1 MSANVSRAPYRWR
14 ALVPFGETS
23 QNIDQ
28 LEKRELPQHQSRTSD
43 AAVSHRGGVPHPFNG
58 VTEKHNNNNN
68 SACNKCTLVRK
79 VIQHLLVDVTAQG
92 DANDL
97 IFEDYSGGGT
107 AKQ

>member
-1 MSANVSRAPYRWR
+1 M
-14 ALVPFGETS
+14 PFGETS

-28 LEKRELPQHQSRTSD
+28 LEKREFPQHQSWGKD
-43 AAVSHRGGVPHPFNG
+43 AAVSHRAGVPDPFNG
-58 VTEKHNNNNN
+58 VTEKHNNN
-68 SACNKCTLVRK
+68 SACNKCCTLVRK

-97 IFEDYSGGGT
+97 ILEDYSGGGM